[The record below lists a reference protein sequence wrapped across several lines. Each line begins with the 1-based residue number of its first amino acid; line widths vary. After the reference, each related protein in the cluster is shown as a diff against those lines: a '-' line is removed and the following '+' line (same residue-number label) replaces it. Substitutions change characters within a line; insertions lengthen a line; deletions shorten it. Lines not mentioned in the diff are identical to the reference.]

1 MMGSQYRQPV
11 GNKQGLGQREGRR
24 FKSLYSP
31 SCTRA
36 IFPTGLILSTP
47 VGCVE
52 MMDANL
58 QKSSL
63 ECFLSSQPMGQ
74 GGSDQ
79 PRSVNGVRH

>member
-1 MMGSQYRQPV
+1 MGSQYRQPV
-11 GNKQGLGQREGRR
+11 GKKQGLGQREGRR
-24 FKSLYSP
+24 FKSFYSP
-31 SCTRA
+31 SCTTTNL
-36 IFPTGLILSTP
+36 PTGLILSAP

-52 MMDANL
+52 MVDANL

-63 ECFLSSQPMGQ
+63 ECFLSSRPMGQ